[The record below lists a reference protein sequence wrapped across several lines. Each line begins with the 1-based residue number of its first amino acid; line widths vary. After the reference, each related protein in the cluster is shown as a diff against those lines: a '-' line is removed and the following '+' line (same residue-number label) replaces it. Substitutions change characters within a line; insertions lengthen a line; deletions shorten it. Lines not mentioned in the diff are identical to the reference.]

1 MKSGLETLTR
11 NMVIPC
17 LVRQSQRP
25 AVYVLWS
32 YIILLTGAQISTHIH
47 IFRNFCLCFSMVGP

>member
-17 LVRQSQRP
+17 LVCQSQTP

-32 YIILLTGAQISTHIH
+32 FIILLTGAQIS
-47 IFRNFCLCFSMVGP
+47 FVDLD